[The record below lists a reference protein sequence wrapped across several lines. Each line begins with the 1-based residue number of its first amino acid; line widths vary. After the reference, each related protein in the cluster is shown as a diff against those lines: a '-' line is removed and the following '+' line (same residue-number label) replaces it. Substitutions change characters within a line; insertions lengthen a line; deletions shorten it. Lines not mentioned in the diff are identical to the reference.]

1 VTAGDRVSWTATT
14 LLSRITSA
22 LTVRA
27 ADTDGTPPT
36 RGNAPPAQRSLR
48 PASVRVGEGALRT
61 AGVLLALLA
70 LAPRGTS
77 AADAPFVGLADSA
90 ALRATVYG
98 TPPQDIAPLPDR
110 VPLEEINI
118 KLPWARQPR
127 PAVFWFATRLQAWF
141 ARQDGPAPL
150 AIIISGTG
158 GGGNTQSLS
167 LLRAVLYG
175 AGYHVLTL
183 PSPTFP
189 GFIAAASSTGVAGD
203 LLQDSHDVYD
213 AVGAILAHLPPSV
226 RITDIDILGY
236 SLGGANA
243 AMVKSI
249 DAREH
254 RLKLPIHRAV
264 MINPPVSMYNSI
276 TRLDKLFTLSI
287 GPGQEGIERL
297 YRRIYVRLANFYRAS
312 DQVHL
317 EDTDLLAAAGAVLR
331 TDNDFAAA
339 IALTFRLALIN
350 VFFAGDL
357 YAGTGVVTDPHH
369 PPQPGDPTEA
379 IELRLRDMPYAE
391 YFDRVFVPYYL
402 LRRSGATRESLI
414 AQNSLSVIGSEL
426 AADKDYYAQT
436 NADDLILDRAELDW
450 LRTTLQGRVAVYA
463 HGGHLGNL
471 GERQQAADMLAM
483 LAGTWQDAT
492 R

>member
-1 VTAGDRVSWTATT
+1 
-14 LLSRITSA
+14 LA
-22 LTVRA
+22 LGVRA
-27 ADTDGTPPT
+27 TADGTM
-36 RGNAPPAQRSLR
+36 PAAHR
-48 PASVRVGEGALRT
+48 ASWRVRADGVKGAV
-61 AGVLLALLA
+61 VLLALSA
-70 LAPRGTS
+70 LTPACAS

-98 TPPQDIAPLPDR
+98 TPPQDIAPLPQR

-141 ARQDGPAPL
+141 ARQDGAAPL

-203 LLQDSHDVYD
+203 LTQDSQDLYD
-213 AVGAILAHLPPSV
+213 AIGAILAHLPKSV
-226 RITDIDILGY
+226 QLTDIDILGY

-243 AMVKSI
+243 GMVKAL

-254 RLKLPIHRAV
+254 RLRLPIHRAV

-276 TRLDKLFTLSI
+276 TRLDRLFALSI
-287 GPGQEGIERL
+287 GPGEEGIERL

-357 YAGTGVVTDPHH
+357 YAGTGLVTDPQH
-369 PPQPGDPTEA
+369 PPTPGDPLEA
-379 IELRLRDMPYAE
+379 IELKLRDMPYAE

-402 LRRSGATRESLI
+402 ARRPGATRASLI
-414 AQNSLSVIGSEL
+414 AQNNLSVIGSAL
-426 AADKDYYAQT
+426 QAGPDYYVQT
-436 NADDLILDRAELDW
+436 NADDLILDQAELDW
-450 LRTTLQGRVAVYA
+450 LRTTLQGRIAVYP

-471 GERQQAADMLAM
+471 GQRQQAADMLAM
-483 LAGTWQDAT
+483 LAGTWQGAT
-492 R
+492 P